1 MKKTTTGCWCDAAK
15 NRGRAR
21 ARSVPSLLLSTG
33 RERSKSKQKKFLG
46 AIDFLKCRS
55 FFLLRLCRKGTLNL
69 KRIVFFFCVF
79 KCVDVEKNS
88 VAKQREWQKKKKRNV
103 CDGIEKCITY
113 ERDKQ
118 KMLTRDWLSDG
129 AVRHQ
134 TATPHLFLRQINCH
148 FFFDTQRKEVE
159 CRRSAR
165 WF

>member
-69 KRIVFFFCVF
+69 KRIVFFVCFQVRRCG
-79 KCVDVEKNS
+79 EKFRCLATR
-88 VAKQREWQKKKKRNV
+88 VAKKKKRNV

-134 TATPHLFLRQINCH
+134 TATPHLFLCQINCH